1 MIGMTVWSPQQNEA
15 LSCVAVWMRTT
26 YQPFFYLAGYAGTGK
41 TTLAVHLASFAKGK
55 VLFGAFTGKAARV
68 MRSKGCVGASTIH
81 SMIYHT
87 ETDEETGAVT
97 VTRKRRSEMG
107 EDTSLIIIDECS
119 MVDEELGRDLL
130 SFDIPVLVLGDPAQ
144 LPPIKGGGFFTS
156 GQPDY
161 MLTEVHRQ
169 AADSPIIR
177 LATEI
182 REGNRPRPISTNG
195 LTVCWKEN
203 LDPSAVTGADIVI
216 VGKNDTRIKYNE
228 RLRLRAGR
236 KDKFPEVGEPLIC
249 LRNDREKRI
258 FNGDI
263 MITAKTQ
270 VMRKKK
276 IRLWLE
282 AEERKPVFVEVM
294 KDFFVNDVEAAK
306 LPFKDLKGTQQFTFG
321 YAITCHKSQ
330 GSQWRDVC
338 VFDESFISGEDRN
351 RWLYTACTRAAEN
364 LTLVIGTAHRGART

>member
-1 MIGMTVWSPQQNEA
+1 MTVWSPQQNEA
-15 LSCVAVWMRTT
+15 LSLVATWMRTT
-26 YQPFFYLAGYAGTGK
+26 YAPFFYLGGYAGTGK
-41 TTLAVHLASFAKGK
+41 TTLAIHLASFAKGK

-68 MRSKGCVGASTIH
+68 MRSKGCAGASTIH

-87 ETDEETGAVT
+87 ETNEETGEVSVT
-97 VTRKRRSEMG
+97 KKSRLELP

-130 SFDIPVLVLGDPAQ
+130 SFGIPVLVLGDPAQ
-144 LPPIKGGGFFTS
+144 LPPIKGGGFFTG

-169 AADSPIIR
+169 AAGSPIIR

-182 REGNRPRPISTNG
+182 REGGRPRPISADG
-195 LTVCWKEN
+195 LTICWKDD
-203 LDPSAVTGADIVI
+203 LDPRAVTGADIVI
-216 VGKNDTRIKYNE
+216 VGRNDTRIKYNE
-228 RLRLRAGR
+228 RLRMRAGR
-236 KDKFPEVGEPLIC
+236 KDTFPEVGEPLIC

-263 MITAKTQ
+263 MTTVKTQ
-270 VMRKKK
+270 VMRNKKVK
-276 IRLWLE
+276 LWVQ
-282 AEERKPVFVEVM
+282 AEERKPIMVDVRKE
-294 KDFFVNDVEAAK
+294 FFSNDVEAAK
-306 LPFKDLKGTQQFTFG
+306 LPYKDLRGTQQFTYG

-338 VFDESFISGEDRN
+338 VFDESFIAGDDRH
-351 RWLYTACTRAAEN
+351 RWLYTAITRAAEN
-364 LTLVIGTAHRGART
+364 LTLVIGTSRKGASS